1 MTFSLFKG
9 YFNFRFST
17 KSPDGRLIQKS
28 GALLN
33 RKSLKKKRGIFV
45 VSLNDSGQLENKV

>member
-28 GALLN
+28 GALLD
-33 RKSLKKKRGIFV
+33 RKSLKKKKENLCGI
-45 VSLNDSGQLENKV
+45 SK